1 MPTKRLPHAH
11 TMLLT
16 YVYAATMYTVQTHSQ
31 SNLERCGMCDFFD
44 FYLSQNYV
52 KFNVQIFYDIRL
64 VVEDLK
70 NSKQACRHRD
80 VACK

>member
-1 MPTKRLPHAH
+1 MQSSILPHKY
-11 TMLLT
+11 TTLT
-16 YVYAATMYTVQTHSQ
+16 TVAVTIYTAQAQSQ
-31 SNLERCGMCDFFD
+31 SNLERSGMCDFFN

-52 KFNVQIFYDIRL
+52 KFNAQIFYDIRL

-70 NSKQACRHRD
+70 NSMQACRHRD